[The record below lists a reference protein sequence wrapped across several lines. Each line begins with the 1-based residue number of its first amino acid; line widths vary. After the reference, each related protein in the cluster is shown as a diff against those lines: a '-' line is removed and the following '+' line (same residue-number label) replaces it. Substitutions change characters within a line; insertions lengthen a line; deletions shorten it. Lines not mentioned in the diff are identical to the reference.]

1 MHSLFVRVFVLF
13 WIAMAIIVAGSI
25 AVTFTVAAREYE
37 SREFQR
43 RPAIAI
49 EASEVLAKSGVGA
62 LRTWLRANSHAMADR
77 DLYIIGPDGADI
89 LGRPLSESAARRLQ
103 FFRESIS
110 DADQG
115 GPLGSPPGTAAGPPP
130 GAGPPGDG
138 LPGDSPPGTG
148 PGPRGPAPRGPT
160 PRNFRPQRVLPQIVA
175 PDGTAYTV
183 LLVPR
188 RPSIFGAL
196 SLPGISARIFG
207 IALVVSAFASWWL
220 AQHLSAPIRR
230 MQEGARALAG
240 ERLDVRVSAGLD
252 GRKDEVAVLAREFDA
267 MADRLRAN
275 RSALTRLLGDIS
287 HELRSP
293 LARMR
298 LALGLARQPSAD
310 NARQLDRMEREI
322 ERLDVLISQ
331 VLKLARL
338 NGTDIPFE
346 REPFDVDE
354 MIDEVVRDAAFEG
367 TAKGCKVQTVGAAHS
382 VVSGN
387 RELLRS
393 AIENVLRNAV
403 RYSPQGAPVEVAVE
417 RGTAGL
423 TISVRDR
430 GPGVPAGE
438 LERIFEPFYRVA
450 ESRDRDSGGEGIGL
464 AITSQVMKAHG
475 GTARADNRAG
485 GGFEVQLNLPPTALA
500 A

>member
-1 MHSLFVRVFVLF
+1 MHSLFVRIFVLF
-13 WIAMAIIVAGSI
+13 WVAMAIIVAGSI

-49 EASEVLAKSGVGA
+49 EASEVLAKGGAGA
-62 LRTWLRANSHAMADR
+62 LRTWLRANSHTMADR
-77 DLYIIGPDGADI
+77 DLFIIGPDGEDI
-89 LGRPLSESAARRLQ
+89 LGRPLSENAARRLQ
-103 FFRESIS
+103 FFRESMS
-110 DADQG
+110 DAD
-115 GPLGSPPGTAAGPPP
+115 PGGPPP
-130 GAGPPGDG
+130 GG
-138 LPGDSPPGTG
+138 
-148 PGPRGPAPRGPT
+148 
-160 PRNFRPQRVLPQIVA
+160 RNFRPQRVLPQIVA

-196 SLPGISARIFG
+196 SLPGISARILG

-298 LALGLARQPSAD
+298 VALGLARRPSAD
-310 NARQLDRMEREI
+310 TARQLDRMEREI

-338 NGTDIPFE
+338 NGTDMPVE

-367 TAKGCKVQTVGAAHS
+367 TAKSCKVAVIGAAHS

-417 RGTAGL
+417 RSAAGI